1 MDSILEEMNKS
12 NADGVDFVPI
22 MSPELIPPVIVSYTK
37 KEWMNGVSCY
47 PKSGRRYWKLVDG
60 KKIYCK

>member
-1 MDSILEEMNKS
+1 MDYILEEMNNV

-37 KEWMNGVSCY
+37 EEWIDGVSFY
-47 PKSGRRYWKLVDG
+47 PKSGRKYWRMIDG
-60 KKIYCK
+60 KKTYV